1 MIATPQTQTAGR
13 IPLNLT
19 ADNYREKVFLITR
32 ACKTIRFA
40 KFTSK
45 EYFVSPFVLSYYYGI
60 FFVRLCFFVV
70 IFVYHF
76 CAIKQTT
83 NTPMYHLVNE
93 FACLLI

>member
-60 FFVRLCFFVV
+60 FFLSDYVFLSLYSFI
-70 IFVYHF
+70 IFVQLNRRQIRQ
-76 CAIKQTT
+76 CTT
-83 NTPMYHLVNE
+83 SSMNLH
-93 FACLLI
+93 AC